1 MQAMLSVHGVISRE
15 KEDDLERRFKLLN
28 HELRNCLSI
37 EGRHRHAL
45 HSLHC
50 CWMMKL
56 TYSDGNDDDD
66 DDDDDDLQIYFPLS
80 GHNFRVGGC

>member
-1 MQAMLSVHGVISRE
+1 MQLMLSVHDVVSRE

-37 EGRHRHAL
+37 EGRHRHTL

-50 CWMMKL
+50 CWMMKVI
-56 TYSDGNDDDD
+56 YSDKGTTTAEK
-66 DDDDDDLQIYFPLS
+66 LRGPRFGSQHQRS
-80 GHNFRVGGC
+80 G